1 MKSSVIAPPS
11 AEESAEDSALSDE
24 LSFAPEST
32 AEIVITGPSEEG
44 PVPWKVLVVD
54 DEREVHAITQ
64 LAVGGLSLD
73 GRPIAL
79 LDAHSAEEAKVMLH
93 QHPDVALVLLDVVM
107 EREHAGLE
115 LARWIRVELNNRAI
129 RIVLRTGQPGS
140 APEQRVMLEYDVN
153 DYRAKTELTAQ
164 RLVTTILGGIR
175 SFRDISIIEGQKV
188 GLGRVITATASLFER
203 QSLVSFLTG
212 ILTQLVGL
220 CGLRKNALFVQ
231 ADGLLMGWPEG
242 DPVIVAG
249 TGRFHE
255 MIGLSINDCLD
266 HRLISD
272 LSFAVKQSQP
282 IHRTHY
288 SIYGLTQANV
298 NLSAAVYIETGGRNN
313 RWESDL
319 AELFCRNASMAIQ
332 NLQLHEQQLAL
343 LRAVERF
350 VPTRLLDLLATSDVV
365 QVKVGQH
372 VQREM
377 TVVFADLWGFT
388 SIAERLSPHETFAF
402 LNDFFAALVPAI
414 HAHGGVVD
422 KYMGDGI
429 MALFPGSA
437 EDAVRAGLAM
447 VESTRSFTSKRPT
460 LPFTP
465 RLGVGV
471 HSGQM
476 ILGLLGAADRID
488 FTAISDSVNITSRIE
503 RLTRTYEA
511 DMLITREVFER
522 LPAELQKDTRLLG
535 HVDLRGKTRKVEL
548 FEVFAADTQ
557 SIRTLKQASRK
568 PLLEVIEI
576 MQAAQWQKARP
587 RLAELRTQWPQD
599 PAIEVLDRQCWKRIR
614 LQNEESALQ

>member
-429 MALFPGSA
+429 MALFPGSV

-548 FEVFAADTQ
+548 FEVFAADTH

>member
-1 MKSSVIAPPS
+1 
-11 AEESAEDSALSDE
+11 
-24 LSFAPEST
+24 
-32 AEIVITGPSEEG
+32 
-44 PVPWKVLVVD
+44 
-54 DEREVHAITQ
+54 
-64 LAVGGLSLD
+64 
-73 GRPIAL
+73 
-79 LDAHSAEEAKVMLH
+79 MLH

-350 VPTRLLDLLATSDVV
+350 VPTRLLDLSL
-365 QVKVGQH
+365 
-372 VQREM
+372 
-377 TVVFADLWGFT
+377 
-388 SIAERLSPHETFAF
+388 
-402 LNDFFAALVPAI
+402 I
-414 HAHGGVVD
+414 H
-422 KYMGDGI
+422 I
-429 MALFPGSA
+429 
-437 EDAVRAGLAM
+437 
-447 VESTRSFTSKRPT
+447 
-460 LPFTP
+460 
-465 RLGVGV
+465 
-471 HSGQM
+471 
-476 ILGLLGAADRID
+476 
-488 FTAISDSVNITSRIE
+488 
-503 RLTRTYEA
+503 
-511 DMLITREVFER
+511 
-522 LPAELQKDTRLLG
+522 
-535 HVDLRGKTRKVEL
+535 
-548 FEVFAADTQ
+548 
-557 SIRTLKQASRK
+557 
-568 PLLEVIEI
+568 
-576 MQAAQWQKARP
+576 
-587 RLAELRTQWPQD
+587 
-599 PAIEVLDRQCWKRIR
+599 
-614 LQNEESALQ
+614 

>member
-32 AEIVITGPSEEG
+32 AEIVTTGPSAEG
-44 PVPWKVLVVD
+44 PAPWKVLVVD

-79 LDAHSAEEAKVMLH
+79 LDAHSADEAKVMLH

-164 RLVTTILGGIR
+164 RLITTILGGIR

-249 TGRFHE
+249 TGRFHD
-255 MIGLSINDCLD
+255 MIGLSITDCLD
-266 HRLISD
+266 LRLISD
-272 LSFAVKQSQP
+272 LSLAVKQSQP

-298 NLSAAVYIETGGRNN
+298 NLSAAVYIETSGRSN

-350 VPTRLLDLLATSDVV
+350 VPTRLLDLLETSDVV

-388 SIAERLSPHETFAF
+388 SIAERLSPQETFAF

-557 SIRTLKQASRK
+557 SIRTLKQASSK

>member
-1 MKSSVIAPPS
+1 MKSSVFGSPS
-11 AEESAEDSALSDE
+11 VAESAEDSALSDE
-24 LSFAPEST
+24 LSFAPESA
-32 AEIVITGPSEEG
+32 AESESLATPLEG
-44 PVPWKVLVVD
+44 PARWKVLVVD

-73 GRPIAL
+73 GRPIVL
-79 LDAHSAEEAKVMLH
+79 LDAHSAKEAKVLLQ

-115 LARWIRVELNNRAI
+115 LAHWIRVELNNRTV

-140 APEQRVMLEYDVN
+140 APEPRVMLEYDVN
-153 DYRAKTELTAQ
+153 DYRTKTELTAQ

-429 MALFPGSA
+429 MALFPGSV

-599 PAIEVLDRQCWKRIR
+599 PAIEVLDRQCWKRLR
-614 LQNEESALQ
+614 LQSEESALQ

>member
-11 AEESAEDSALSDE
+11 AAESAEDSALSDE

-32 AEIVITGPSEEG
+32 AEIVTTGPSAEG

-79 LDAHSAEEAKVMLH
+79 LDAHSADEAKVMLH

-164 RLVTTILGGIR
+164 RLITTILGGIR

-249 TGRFHE
+249 TGRFHD
-255 MIGLSINDCLD
+255 MIGLSITDCLD
-266 HRLISD
+266 LRLISD
-272 LSFAVKQSQP
+272 LSLAVKQSQP

-298 NLSAAVYIETGGRNN
+298 NLSAAVYIETSGRSN

-350 VPTRLLDLLATSDVV
+350 VPTRLLDLLETSDVV

-388 SIAERLSPHETFAF
+388 SIAERLSPQETFAF

-447 VESTRSFTSKRPT
+447 VESTRSFTSRRPT

-471 HSGQM
+471 HSGPM

-535 HVDLRGKTRKVEL
+535 HVDLRGKTRNVEL

-557 SIRTLKQASRK
+557 SIRTLKQASSK

>member
-1 MKSSVIAPPS
+1 MKSSVIAPVS

-32 AEIVITGPSEEG
+32 AEVVLTRPSAEG
-44 PVPWKVLVVD
+44 PAPWKVLVVD

-255 MIGLSINDCLD
+255 MIGLSVSDCLD
-266 HRLISD
+266 RHLISD
-272 LSFAVKQSQP
+272 LSLAVKQSQP

-298 NLSAAVYIETGGRNN
+298 NLSAAVYIETGGRNSG
-313 RWESDL
+313 WESDL

>member
-429 MALFPGSA
+429 MALFPGSV

>member
-11 AEESAEDSALSDE
+11 AAESAEDSALSDE

-32 AEIVITGPSEEG
+32 AEIVTTGPSAEG

-79 LDAHSAEEAKVMLH
+79 LDAHSADEAKVMLH

-255 MIGLSINDCLD
+255 MIGLSVSDCLD
-266 HRLISD
+266 RHLISD
-272 LSFAVKQSQP
+272 LSLAVKQSQP

-298 NLSAAVYIETGGRNN
+298 NLSAAVYIETGGRNSG
-313 RWESDL
+313 WESDL

-535 HVDLRGKTRKVEL
+535 HVDLRGKTRNVEL

-557 SIRTLKQASRK
+557 SIRTLKQASSK